1 MTQFVLSMEAL
12 GCGLDKMV
20 PVAPSSKTTL
30 VLNASFR
37 PCGFFSA
44 RSSIRNLIVGGVKAY
59 DSYGNIHNWNS
70 WIAHDHNLDDSH
82 PALRS
87 VDTLWAVPTI
97 VIVPGYFGHDKKNG
111 KTKSRPVNLRQLY
124 YIYDGECQYCLKKI
138 PYTAATRDHLIPH
151 SKGGGNKDDNIV
163 LSCKKCNTKKS
174 NNFPYHNIHGSEV
187 KPKALRDIEF
197 TALSEKITIRS
208 EWKLFL
214 L

>member
-1 MTQFVLSMEAL
+1 MEAL